1 MTHLEI
7 AHSLRNGEKVYNC
20 GQTLVMTYSKELGMT
35 KEDAMNAG
43 RFFGAGMLHGGTC
56 GTISAAMLILGK
68 LNASPQDASR
78 IVNEFKESHKSTQ
91 GCELLKMSRE
101 NGISKKVHCDG
112 LIYEMI
118 EKIDECIKNAD

>member
-91 GCELLKMSRE
+91 CCELLKMSRE
-101 NGISKKVHCDG
+101 KSALFLV
-112 LIYEMI
+112 
-118 EKIDECIKNAD
+118 EC